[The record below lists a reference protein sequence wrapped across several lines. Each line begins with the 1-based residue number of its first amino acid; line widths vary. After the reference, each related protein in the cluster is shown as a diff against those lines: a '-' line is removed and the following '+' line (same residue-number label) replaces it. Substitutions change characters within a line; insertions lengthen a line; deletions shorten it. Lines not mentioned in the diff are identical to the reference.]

1 MEFERDGR
9 ASVRYA
15 RDGSAAVWLARD
27 GRASVQLE
35 RDGSAVVRYARD
47 GRASVQL
54 ERDESASGGTREMGA
69 LWFG

>member
-1 MEFERDGR
+1 MFE
-9 ASVRYA
+9 
-15 RDGSAAVWLARD
+15 RD